1 MNTKSTHPDTTVELY
16 NVPSHCLVFA
26 EIGINHNGDMAITKQ
41 LIDMA
46 VEAGCDAVKF
56 QKRTIDIVYS
66 PEVLAA
72 PRQSPWGT
80 TTKEQKEGLEFGKKE
95 YDEINAYCRDK
106 GIAWFA
112 SAWDIPSQEFL
123 RAYNLPYNK
132 IASAMAT
139 HLDFVEVVAAEK
151 KPTFLS
157 VGMCT
162 YEDVDKT
169 VAILRKHDCPFTIM
183 HTVSTYPCAEE
194 DLNLLVMHELK
205 KRYRVPVGYS
215 GHEVSVSP
223 SLMAAAL
230 GASVIERQI
239 TLDRAM
245 YGSDQAASLE
255 KPGLETLVAQIRK
268 LPEVFGD
275 GVKRFSDA
283 EKAVAGKLRYWPTEA

>member
-194 DLNLLVMHELK
+194 DLNLLVMQELK
-205 KRYRVPVGYS
+205 KRYGVPVGYS

-230 GASVIERQI
+230 GASVIERHI

>member
-1 MNTKSTHPDTTVELY
+1 MNTKSTQPDTTVELY
-16 NVPSHCLVFA
+16 NVPSYCLVFA

-157 VGMCT
+157 VGMCS
-162 YEDVDKT
+162 YEDVDKA

-205 KRYRVPVGYS
+205 KRYGAPVGYS

-223 SLMAAAL
+223 SVMAAAL
-230 GASVIERQI
+230 GASVIERHI

-255 KPGLETLVAQIRK
+255 KPGLETLVSQIRK

-283 EKAVAGKLRYWPTEA
+283 EKAVAGKLRYWPSEA